1 MIEIKNIYY
10 TNGNNYSPN
19 DHGANGWAILLTKK
33 GLYMEKSEVEI
44 ILIESHMI
52 FHYISQSLLNQI
64 IIVEL
69 NLFCKPSSNYI
80 QKIDLIIN
88 QELSSLIQLLF
99 TRFETRDR
107 TYVVNPAIEI
117 IIRKAFRLNLSTL
130 KEYFE
135 IFKLIAFI
143 QENLSGNVTVSDL
156 AEFMHMSKPTLNRF
170 CMNKLNK
177 VPQDLINDIKITLA
191 KNLLESTDE
200 KIFEIGEKAG
210 FLNASAFTIFFKR
223 ETGLSPKEYRQ
234 NYFNSW
240 KEHSLTI

>member
-1 MIEIKNIYY
+1 M
-10 TNGNNYSPN
+10 
-19 DHGANGWAILLTKK
+19 
-33 GLYMEKSEVEI
+33 
-44 ILIESHMI
+44 
-52 FHYISQSLLNQI
+52 
-64 IIVEL
+64 
-69 NLFCKPSSNYI
+69 
-80 QKIDLIIN
+80 
-88 QELSSLIQLLF
+88 
-99 TRFETRDR
+99 
-107 TYVVNPAIEI
+107 NPAIEI

-210 FLNASAFTIFFKR
+210 FFNASAFTIFFKK

>member
-1 MIEIKNIYY
+1 M
-10 TNGNNYSPN
+10 
-19 DHGANGWAILLTKK
+19 
-33 GLYMEKSEVEI
+33 
-44 ILIESHMI
+44 
-52 FHYISQSLLNQI
+52 
-64 IIVEL
+64 
-69 NLFCKPSSNYI
+69 
-80 QKIDLIIN
+80 
-88 QELSSLIQLLF
+88 
-99 TRFETRDR
+99 
-107 TYVVNPAIEI
+107 
-117 IIRKAFRLNLSTL
+117 IIRKTFRLNLSTL

-170 CMNKLNK
+170 CMNKINK

-200 KIFEIGEKAG
+200 KIFEIGEKTG
-210 FLNASAFTIFFKR
+210 FFNASAFTIFFKR
-223 ETGLSPKEYRQ
+223 ETGVSPKEYRQ

>member
-33 GLYMEKSEVEI
+33 GLYMEKAEVEI

-210 FLNASAFTIFFKR
+210 FFNASAFTIFFKK